1 MSTEATARQFFSS
14 ARFAVV
20 GASTNPAK
28 FGHKI
33 FAWYIAH
40 GLDVTPINPAGA
52 ALTVDGKEYPA
63 VKDLTEMSDPKNT
76 SVSVVTGPSVSV
88 GVLNK
93 AKELGFPSV
102 WLQPDTFNDEVLKL
116 AREDGAFQAVV
127 AGEGGRGSEGWC
139 VLVDGAKALKGVGK
153 L

>member
-1 MSTEATARQFFSS
+1 MI
-14 ARFAVV
+14 V
-20 GASTNPAK
+20 
-28 FGHKI
+28 

-63 VKDLTEMSDPKNT
+63 VKDLTEVSDPKNT
-76 SVSVVTGPSVSV
+76 SVSIVTGPAVSI

-116 AREDGAFQAVV
+116 AKEDGAFEAVV

>member
-1 MSTEATARQFFSS
+1 LEIT
-14 ARFAVV
+14 V
-20 GASTNPAK
+20 
-28 FGHKI
+28 

-52 ALTVDGKEYPA
+52 ALTVDGKQYPA
-63 VKDLTEMSDPKNT
+63 VKDLSEVPDPKNT
-76 SVSVVTGPSVSV
+76 SVSVVTAPAISI
-88 GVLNK
+88 GVLKK

-102 WLQPDTFNDEVLKL
+102 WLQPDTFDDEVLKF
-116 AREDGAFQAVV
+116 AKDEGGFDAVV

-139 VLVDGAKALKGVGK
+139 VLMDGAKALKDLGK